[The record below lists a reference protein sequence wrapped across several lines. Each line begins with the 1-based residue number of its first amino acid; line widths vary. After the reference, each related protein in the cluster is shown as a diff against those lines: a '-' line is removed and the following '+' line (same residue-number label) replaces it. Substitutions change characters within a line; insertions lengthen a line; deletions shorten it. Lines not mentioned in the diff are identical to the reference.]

1 MAYEVRINREILGVY
16 ATTEEAQER
25 VREAM
30 KGRPA
35 DCEVEMIDTTTGRA
49 AEPAAS
55 IGARDDLANKIG
67 F

>member
-1 MAYEVRINREILGVY
+1 MAYEVRINRETLGVY

-30 KGRPA
+30 KEQP
-35 DCEVEMIDTTTGRA
+35 DCEVEMIDTITGRA
-49 AEPAAS
+49 AEPGAS
-55 IGARDDLANKIG
+55 IGSRDDLANKIG